1 MFSRQLPQHNIII
14 IILSRVN
21 LTYEM
26 HVIIL
31 SIILK
36 PAYFTNS
43 LSNSL
48 VHLKKDP
55 NRKSNTIKCNP
66 YMVHKLDPST
76 ACNTV

>member
-1 MFSRQLPQHNIII
+1 MYSNHVFKTKLPQHNIII

-36 PAYFTNS
+36 PVYFTNS

-48 VHLKKDP
+48 VHLKKKNP

-66 YMVHKLDPST
+66 IYG
-76 ACNTV
+76 A

>member
-1 MFSRQLPQHNIII
+1 
-14 IILSRVN
+14 
-21 LTYEM
+21 M

-43 LSNSL
+43 LSNSV